1 MGLMIRRCHLIL
13 ADDPTGS
20 RRVYDRQ
27 MTSPVRFADVTRHVL
42 PGLLASLA
50 ILAAGFLWLRPPPM
64 PLTHNAYIWQRE
76 WTDSIRDALQR
87 NQPLIAEWAA
97 LAAEVEFR
105 ANAAPRVA
113 RVALDYAVLRDSGRP
128 ISFAIRVAPYSGSFD
143 RTRPESRFLLEL
155 AGDILKTAR
164 QHGIEPA
171 ALHLDFDAATRQL
184 DGYRLWLAAL
194 REAIAPTPLVFTALP
209 TWLNSAAFARL
220 AQAAASYVLQVH
232 SWEAPKTP
240 DQSPTLCDPES
251 AKRAIAQAARLNR
264 PFLVAL
270 PTYGYR
276 AWFDG
281 QSRLLGLSA
290 EGPALTAAGHAQ
302 VREVRADP
310 VEMAGLVR
318 WLDSQ
323 QFESLRG
330 VIWYRLP
337 LPEDRL
343 SWNERTWQTVMRGQ
357 APAARTALKL
367 EKPAAG
373 LIEVVLR
380 ATGDADS
387 LLNQPV
393 QLDWRQ
399 ARLIAADGL
408 AGFTIQRIGSDALR
422 FQPPAPPVLRLAP
435 GQQILIGWLR
445 FHHLPEISAHVD
457 TSPAR

>member
-1 MGLMIRRCHLIL
+1 MIRRCHLIL
-13 ADDPTGS
+13 ADDPTGP
-20 RRVYDRQ
+20 RRVYDRP
-27 MTSPVRFADVTRHVL
+27 MTSPVRFADLTRYAL
-42 PGLLASLA
+42 PGLLAISV
-50 ILAAGFLWLRPPPM
+50 ILAAGLLWLRPPPM
-64 PLTHNAYIWQRE
+64 PLTHSAYIWQRE
-76 WTDSIRDALQR
+76 WTDRIRDALQR
-87 NQPLIAEWAA
+87 HQPLIAEWAA

-105 ANAAPRVA
+105 ADAGPRVA
-113 RVALDYAVLRDSGRP
+113 RVALDHAALRDSGRP

-155 AGDILKTAR
+155 AGDILRNAR

-184 DGYRLWLAAL
+184 DGYRLWLEAL

-209 TWLNSAAFARL
+209 TWLNSAAFVRL

-240 DQSPTLCDPES
+240 DQSLTLCDPES
-251 AKRAIAQAARLNR
+251 AQRAIVKASRLNR
-264 PFLVAL
+264 PFQVAL

-281 QSRLLGLSA
+281 QNRLLGLSA

-310 VEMAGLVR
+310 VEIAGLVN
-318 WLDSQ
+318 WLNSQ
-323 QFESLRG
+323 PFESLRG

-337 LPEDRL
+337 LPGDRL
-343 SWNERTWQTVMRGQ
+343 SWNERTWQTVMLGQ
-357 APAARTALKL
+357 APAAKTELKL
-367 EKPAAG
+367 EKSSAGLVEVTLQAAG
-373 LIEVVLR
+373 N
-380 ATGDADS
+380 ADS

-393 QLDWRQ
+393 RLDWRQ
-399 ARLIAADGL
+399 AHLVAADGL
-408 AGFTIQRIGSDALR
+408 AGFTLQRIGPDALR
-422 FQPPAPPVLRLAP
+422 LQPPAPPPLRLAP

-445 FHHLPEISAHVD
+445 FDHLPEISAHVD

>member
-1 MGLMIRRCHLIL
+1 
-13 ADDPTGS
+13 
-20 RRVYDRQ
+20 
-27 MTSPVRFADVTRHVL
+27 
-42 PGLLASLA
+42 
-50 ILAAGFLWLRPPPM
+50 M
-64 PLTHNAYIWQRE
+64 PLTHSAYVWQRE
-76 WTDSIRDALQR
+76 WTDRIREALQR
-87 NQPLIAEWAA
+87 HQPLIAEWAV

-105 ANAAPRVA
+105 AGAAPRVA
-113 RVALDYAVLRDSGRP
+113 RVALDHAALRDSGRP
-128 ISFAIRVAPYSGSFD
+128 ISFAIRVAPYSGAFD
-143 RTRPESRFLLEL
+143 RTRPETGFLLKL
-155 AGDILKTAR
+155 AGDVLKNAR

-194 REAIAPTPLVFTALP
+194 REAIEPTPLVFTALP

-220 AQAAASYVLQVH
+220 AQATDLYVLQVH
-232 SWEAPKTP
+232 SWAAPKTP
-240 DQSPTLCDPES
+240 DQPFTLCDPES
-251 AKRAIAQAARLNR
+251 AQRAIVQAARLNR
-264 PFLVAL
+264 PFQVAL

-281 QSRLLGLSA
+281 QNRLLGLSA
-290 EGPALTAAGHAQ
+290 EGPALTAAGNAQ

-310 VEMAGLVR
+310 VAMAGLVN
-318 WLDSQ
+318 WLNSQ
-323 QFESLRG
+323 PFESLRG

-357 APAARTALKL
+357 APTANTALKL
-367 EKPAAG
+367 EKSATG
-373 LIEVVLR
+373 LVEVALQ

-393 QLDWRQ
+393 RLDWRQ

-408 AGFTIQRIGSDALR
+408 AGFTIQRIGPDALR
-422 FQPPAPPVLRLAP
+422 LQPSAPSPLRLAP

-445 FHHLPEISAHVD
+445 FDHFPEISAHVD